1 MLRNLFT
8 LTVLFCFLSSGAH
21 AHIADPSSHNVLPLS
36 EVLTDDSDGKDYY
49 STVRKIIKNKVYQL
63 YAQADEGE
71 VVIVFKLNNKGI
83 MSQLSIVEER
93 TKATPYLRNLVLTS
107 AQSIGRFPKFPK
119 ALSDYN
125 ELDFN
130 IVVNFKIKEE

>member
-1 MLRNLFT
+1 
-8 LTVLFCFLSSGAH
+8 LTNN
-21 AHIADPSSHNVLPLS
+21 P
-36 EVLTDDSDGKDYY
+36 DGRDYY
-49 STVRKIIKNKVYQL
+49 SIVRKIIKNKVFQL
-63 YAQADEGE
+63 YAKADEGE

-130 IVVNFKIKEE
+130 IVVSFKIKEE